1 MHIGN
6 KTDIE
11 ELENQFVS
19 GTWAPPFLDTSP
31 AEPPKKKKKK
41 TKSIENKQEKN
52 TNLKS
57 NKKKSKGT
65 ELFIIFNAAYIC

>member
-31 AEPPKKKKKK
+31 AEPPKKKKRKQKVLRTSRKK
-41 TKSIENKQEKN
+41 